1 MVGLIFWKKGKW
13 HLCNEKVKYKQHG
26 EEITQYVMSEGHDW
40 WVDFEEKWEH
50 TEIIEFIP
58 VEPTEEQLNRF
69 EEVIQL
75 NVPEGFGGELS
86 DYVEFGIFPE
96 GINHVLKILQLVK
109 ENEQLLIQSA
119 ENTAETIEAI
129 LTLNEMQK
137 VEQAESNAELIEL
150 MMMLQ
155 GGM

>member
-1 MVGLIFWKKGKW
+1 MVIALIFYKNGW
-13 HLCNEKVKYKQHG
+13 HLCNEKVYYIQHG

-75 NVPEGFGGELS
+75 NIPEGFGAELGN
-86 DYVEFGIFPE
+86 YVEFGIFPE
-96 GINHVLKILQLVK
+96 GFNHVLRPIQILKQQ
-109 ENEQLLIQSA
+109 EEQDKYLIDLDFRQ
-119 ENTAETIEAI
+119 
-129 LTLNEMQK
+129 TLNEMG
-137 VEQAESNAELIEL
+137 VDINDL
-150 MMMLQ
+150 
-155 GGM
+155 